1 MQREFDQLLSNAGS
15 RTSNIN
21 DALVA
26 ALDACSKDDMAQAR
40 EDILRAARLNSE
52 VGDVHLVA
60 LRKWGE
66 RTLAPDAP
74 AAPQPVAIT
83 RELAEKCV
91 FDVQRTQLRPGT
103 KVADAGGD
111 TGDEYT
117 GPVDPKLMSLGNW
130 SFYQRAN
137 LGAKASAIFNG
148 PFVIGDPARPGHLWA
163 QGDLTTARPVAEI
176 AGTPYTLAKWA

>member
-60 LRKWGE
+60 LRKWAE

-83 RELAEKCV
+83 RELAEK
-91 FDVQRTQLRPGT
+91 
-103 KVADAGGD
+103 
-111 TGDEYT
+111 
-117 GPVDPKLMSLGNW
+117 
-130 SFYQRAN
+130 
-137 LGAKASAIFNG
+137 
-148 PFVIGDPARPGHLWA
+148 
-163 QGDLTTARPVAEI
+163 
-176 AGTPYTLAKWA
+176 